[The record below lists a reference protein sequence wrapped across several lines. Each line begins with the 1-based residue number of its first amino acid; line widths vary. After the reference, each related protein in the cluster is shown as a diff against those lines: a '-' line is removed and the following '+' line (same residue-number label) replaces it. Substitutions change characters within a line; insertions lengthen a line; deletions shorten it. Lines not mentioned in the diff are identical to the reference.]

1 MKFVSAFLI
10 ISTFLVFF
18 DFAKS
23 NEIIFELD
31 KVLNSPEYLSL
42 DEKQQI
48 GILKAIYKIL
58 DGFKESEVMLLDSI
72 KKIPSKTK
80 FKMRTKNV
88 FVG

>member
-18 DFAKS
+18 DFTES
-23 NEIIFELD
+23 NEIIFEVD
-31 KVLNSPEYLSL
+31 KVVNSPEYLSL

-48 GILKAIYKIL
+48 SILKAIYKTL
-58 DGFKESEVMLLDSI
+58 DGFKESEVMLDNI
-72 KKIPSKTK
+72 KKVPSKTK
-80 FKMRTKNV
+80 FKMRSKNV

>member
-10 ISTFLVFF
+10 LSTFLVLF

-48 GILKAIYKIL
+48 GILNAIYKIL
-58 DGFKESEVMLLDSI
+58 DGFQGSEVMLDTI
-72 KKIPSKTK
+72 KKVPSKTK
-80 FKMRTKNV
+80 FKMRSKNV
-88 FVG
+88 FIG